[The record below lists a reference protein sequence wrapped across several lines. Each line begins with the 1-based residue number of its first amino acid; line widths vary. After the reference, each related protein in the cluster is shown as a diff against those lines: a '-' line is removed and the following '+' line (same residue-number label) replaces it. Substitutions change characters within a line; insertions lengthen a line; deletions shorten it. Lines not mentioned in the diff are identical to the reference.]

1 MVLVTS
7 GGKMDS
13 GVRWQLGDY
22 RKDAAMSLTNRQALH
37 GLVISLFVAGTLLAV
52 PAYARAD
59 GRIPTSFRW
68 YYQFEP
74 KGWRIWTRQNNTTW
88 VERYVSGQVDTFS
101 DLGPG
106 DVNGCKGLILLKDNN
121 TLQVFVPDD
130 QCASQ
135 VAFFQFIRP
144 NGPKG
149 PWNVMGEMQ
158 NVGY

>member
-1 MVLVTS
+1 
-7 GGKMDS
+7 
-13 GVRWQLGDY
+13 
-22 RKDAAMSLTNRQALH
+22 
-37 GLVISLFVAGTLLAV
+37 VAGTLLAV

-106 DVNGCKGLILLKDNN
+106 DVNGCRGLILLKDNN

-135 VAFFQFIRP
+135 VAFFQFIGP